1 MSTAGL
7 QAAHHYIWDFIQQLQ
22 AAGERRGDILVQT
35 AFENYTGSNDF
46 DFVVRDTLQ
55 LPQLMEPQALGQ
67 QLRSKGCYICFNPDA
82 DKPNIS
88 CGTG

>member
-1 MSTAGL
+1 VSTAGL

-46 DFVVRDTLQ
+46 DFVVCAAPTADGTAGSWAAAEKQRMLLLQ
-55 LPQLMEPQALGQ
+55 Q
-67 QLRSKGCYICFNPDA
+67 S
-82 DKPNIS
+82 
-88 CGTG
+88 